1 MSSADVKAMRQ
12 DAAVALKE
20 KAEANGCIT
29 YTSADAIMLE
39 SPFYSTTPNFL
50 PKAGSPALSGAS
62 FAGMNSFFTS
72 TTYRGAMG
80 TTDWTDGWTNWDPQN
95 AAY

>member
-1 MSSADVKAMRQ
+1 MRQ

-20 KAEANGCIT
+20 KAAANGCIT
-29 YTSADAIMLE
+29 YASPDAIMLE

-50 PKAGSPALSGAS
+50 PKAGSPALSGSS
-62 FAGMNSFFTS
+62 FAGMNSYFTT

-80 TTDWTDGWTNWDPQN
+80 TTDWTANWTNWDPQN
-95 AAY
+95 AIY